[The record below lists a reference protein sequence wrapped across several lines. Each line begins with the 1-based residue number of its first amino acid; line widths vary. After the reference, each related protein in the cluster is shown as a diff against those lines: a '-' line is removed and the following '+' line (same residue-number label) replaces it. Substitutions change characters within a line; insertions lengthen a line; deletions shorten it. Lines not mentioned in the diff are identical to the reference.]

1 MSRNAE
7 ELTFP
12 FLKTFGVTLKHDIC
26 TIMDEEESRTDNL
39 SYKNSRKSGRNK
51 QKRNAEQHYFLV
63 KYEANLSAHQ

>member
-12 FLKTFGVTLKHDIC
+12 FLKTFGVTLKHNIC

-39 SYKNSRKSGRNK
+39 SYKTIENQEEINK
-51 QKRNAEQHYFLV
+51 REMQSTIIF
-63 KYEANLSAHQ
+63 